1 MNMMTMRTVRDAGGM
16 VRHMPTPFV
25 PSAPAKGGKKARF
38 VPDPIK
44 TNGEAAAEELRVLIE
59 RAERIAEE
67 IKGMKDDFNDV
78 IAEATGRGHDGKAI
92 RKVLAI
98 RKKKKEDFLEEEG
111 VLETYLT
118 ALGMI

>member
-16 VRHMPTPFV
+16 VRHMPTPFQ
-25 PSAPAKGGKKARF
+25 PATTTPKGRKKRF

-67 IKGMKDDFNDV
+67 IKGMQDDFKDV
-78 IAEATGRGHDGKAI
+78 LAEATGRGHDGKAF

-98 RKKKKEDFLEEEG
+98 RKKNKEDFLQEEG

>member
-1 MNMMTMRTVRDAGGM
+1 MTMMTMRTERDPSGM
-16 VRHMPTPFV
+16 VRHVPTPFQ
-25 PSAPAKGGKKARF
+25 PTKPTAKGKKRF

-67 IKGMKDDFNDV
+67 IKGMQDDFKDV
-78 IAEATGRGHDGKAI
+78 IAEATSRGHDGKAI

-98 RKKKKEDFLEEEG
+98 RKKNKEDFLQEEG

>member
-16 VRHMPTPFV
+16 VRHMPTPFQ
-25 PSAPAKGGKKARF
+25 PATTTAKGRKKRF

-67 IKGMKDDFNDV
+67 IKGMQDDFKDV
-78 IAEATGRGHDGKAI
+78 LAEATGRGHDGKAF

-98 RKKKKEDFLEEEG
+98 RKKNKEDFLQEEG

>member
-1 MNMMTMRTVRDAGGM
+1 MNMMTMRTVRDAGGI
-16 VRHMPTPFV
+16 VRHMPAPFQQA
-25 PSAPAKGGKKARF
+25 APAAKGRKKRF

-59 RAERIAEE
+59 RAERIADE
-67 IKGMKDDFNDV
+67 IKGMQDDFNDV
-78 IAEATGRGHDGKAI
+78 ITEATGRGHDGKAI

-98 RKKKKEDFLEEEG
+98 RKKNKEDFLQEEG
-111 VLETYLT
+111 VLEIYLT